1 MRPPASGWHP
11 RSPAAFYGGLG
22 AVASLLLFLAGW
34 LAISLPWWTLW
45 LAAWGFVTF
54 ALYGYDKAQA
64 ERSGGRVPELVLHGM
79 ALAGGVTGGWL
90 GRALFRHKTLHRSF
104 LAVLVGAS
112 AVWAMIVASQ
122 ILG

>member
-54 ALYGYDKAQA
+54 ALYG
-64 ERSGGRVPELVLHGM
+64 
-79 ALAGGVTGGWL
+79 
-90 GRALFRHKTLHRSF
+90 
-104 LAVLVGAS
+104 
-112 AVWAMIVASQ
+112 
-122 ILG
+122 